1 MSRKFSLESGIGTVI
16 LEASGDVGGEDREE
30 NHADGGKHDGKD
42 LPDLG
47 DSKNVGTDG
56 GDVHQGPIESI
67 PVVFDLGIHFVFQEE
82 EEDAGEI
89 NGGEQDG
96 EIGDEQVGDFIATH
110 PPHDE
115 GDPVDASHDR
125 DEAEDQPGDVR
136 LDGFQ
141 VVDNVQVG
149 DGHDQEKEIPEE
161 KVTCP
166 SVRVPTDKEVGEEN
180 KANGEVDLQ
189 AEPFAKYRF
198 SVEHIDGYHHDDG
211 DTADEHE
218 GVEQFFQQLTWF
230 FHEAC
235 AMGSTGLFIFA
246 RVLPSGTG
254 RFLLSGLSTR
264 VYGRHR

>member
-1 MSRKFSLESGIGTVI
+1 MIREFLPESGVGAAV
-16 LEASGDVGGEDREE
+16 LEAGGDVSREDREE
-30 NHADGGKHDGKD
+30 NHADGGEHDGKD

-47 DSKNVGTDG
+47 DAKNIGADG

-67 PVVFDLGIHFVFQEE
+67 PVVFDLGIHLVFQEE

-96 EIGDEQVGDFIATH
+96 EIGDEQVGDFVTTH

-115 GDPVDASHDR
+115 GDSLDTSHDR
-125 DEAEDQPGDVR
+125 DEAENQPDDVR
-136 LDGFQ
+136 FDGLQ
-141 VVDNVQVG
+141 VVENVQVG
-149 DGHDQEKEIPEE
+149 DGHDQEKKVPEE

-180 KANGEVDLQ
+180 EANGEVNLQ
-189 AEPFAKYRF
+189 AEPFAEDRVP
-198 SVEHIDGYHHDDG
+198 VEHVDGHHHDDG
-211 DTADEHE
+211 DTTDEYK

-235 AMGSTGLFIFA
+235 GWVQRVCLFPRGSSQWNGAISASGFFHEGLRTA
-246 RVLPSGTG
+246 
-254 RFLLSGLSTR
+254 
-264 VYGRHR
+264 